1 MKQVLI
7 TDIET
12 PYFLVDLD
20 ELKKNVTN
28 LKKEFQKRWNN
39 TIIGYSFKTNSL
51 PWIITTLKKMGLYA
65 EVVSKD
71 EYELAKFLGY
81 DINKI
86 IYNGPIKSKETFLE
100 ALNYGAI
107 VNIDSFQEIE
117 WLKEI
122 KLKSKNEKFKIGIRI
137 NFDLEKYCPNE
148 TSAGKRGSRFGFN
161 FENDEFLKAI
171 ELLKKIENITIIG
184 IHLHASSKTRSL
196 NIYKEL
202 TKFAIVVKKMGIN
215 LEYIDIGGGFFGGLS
230 NKPQYSEYAETIC
243 EILKKEFS
251 EKTSL
256 IIEPGAAIIASPI
269 SFITEV
275 KSVKEVKEIRIITI
289 NGSCINLNPLMQNK
303 KYFYK
308 FYFKDKEKRKKIQK
322 QLIVGFTCMENDELF
337 ELNDEVEFKEGDLI
351 EFQKIGS
358 YTMTLSPLFIEYFP
372 TVVIKDENKY
382 YLVRERWTYK
392 EIIQK
397 NYF

>member
-7 TDIET
+7 NDIET
-12 PYFLVDLD
+12 PYFIVDLN

-28 LKKEFQKRWNN
+28 LKEEFQKRWNN
-39 TIIGYSFKTNSL
+39 VIIGYSFKTNSL

-81 DINKI
+81 EINKI
-86 IYNGPIKSKETFLE
+86 IYNGPIKSKESFLE
-100 ALNYGAI
+100 ALNHGAI

-122 KLKSKNEKFKIGIRI
+122 KVRNKKLKLGIRI

-148 TSAGKRGSRFGFN
+148 TSAGKRGGRFGFN
-161 FENDEFLKAI
+161 FENGEFLKALK
-171 ELLKKIENITIIG
+171 LLKKIENIAIAG
-184 IHLHASSKTRSL
+184 IHLHTSSKTRSL

-202 TKFAIVVKKMGIN
+202 AKFAIVIKKMGIN
-215 LEYIDIGGGFFGGLS
+215 LEYVDIGGGFFGGLS
-230 NKPQYSEYAETIC
+230 NKPQYSEYAEIIC
-243 EILKKEFS
+243 EILKKEFD

-256 IIEPGAAIIASPI
+256 IIEPGASIIASPI
-269 SFITEV
+269 SFVTEV
-275 KSVKEVKEIRIITI
+275 KSIKEVKEIRLITI

-308 FYFKDKEKRKKIQK
+308 FHFKDKEEREKVRK

-337 ELNDEVEFKEGDLI
+337 ELDDETKLKEGDLI

-372 TVVIKDENKY
+372 VVVIKDGNNH
-382 YLVRERWTYK
+382 YLVRERWTYE